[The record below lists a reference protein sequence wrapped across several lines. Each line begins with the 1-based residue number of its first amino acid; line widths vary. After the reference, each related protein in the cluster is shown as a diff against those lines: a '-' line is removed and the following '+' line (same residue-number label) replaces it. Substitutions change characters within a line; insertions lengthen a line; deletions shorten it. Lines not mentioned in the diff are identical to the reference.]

1 MVLLEKKLTK
11 ILLEI
16 AIFINC
22 SFSNYTLDI
31 TVYYSLCYIEIN
43 HLNYILLYVHV
54 STLENITYNIHI
66 LLL

>member
-1 MVLLEKKLTK
+1 MILLEKKLTK

-16 AIFINC
+16 VILINC
-22 SFSNYTLDI
+22 SFLNYTLGI

-54 STLENITYNIHI
+54 STLENITYDIH
-66 LLL
+66 LLLL

>member
-1 MVLLEKKLTK
+1 MILLEKKLTK

-16 AIFINC
+16 AIFINY
-22 SFSNYTLDI
+22 SFSNYTLGI

-43 HLNYILLYVHV
+43 HLYYILLYVHV
-54 STLENITYNIHI
+54 STLENITYDIHI